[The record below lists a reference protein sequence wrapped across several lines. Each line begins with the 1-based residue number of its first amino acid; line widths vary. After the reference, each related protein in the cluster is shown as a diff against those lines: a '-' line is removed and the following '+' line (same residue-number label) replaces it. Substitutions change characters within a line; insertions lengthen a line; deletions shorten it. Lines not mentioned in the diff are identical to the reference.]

1 MLIIVYNINHA
12 VAQRKRSF
20 KEIKMQT
27 FSYSRYIPTNVLTVE
42 ANFNLVQ
49 VGGGS
54 LSTLR
59 EDFFDQAIGA
69 YTPRCPQIVSA
80 YDIALS
86 GGEPYSLWV

>member
-1 MLIIVYNINHA
+1 
-12 VAQRKRSF
+12 
-20 KEIKMQT
+20 MQT
-27 FSYSRYIPTNVLTVE
+27 FSHTRKTPIIVLTTK

-49 VGGGS
+49 VGGGN

-59 EDFFDQAIGA
+59 EDFYDQAVGA
-69 YTPRCPQIVSA
+69 YTPRPPQIVSA